1 MMNEISKGADFV
13 ICYGEESAGCNE
25 RGISYNPEDILN
37 EMYEEIGLEKEDL
50 VEALEIFEEDFPV
63 EENCYTLSEINT
75 IRNWIKEKSA

>member
-13 ICYGEESAGCNE
+13 MCYGEESAGCNE
-25 RGISYNPEDILN
+25 REISYNPEDILN

-50 VEALEIFEEDFPV
+50 VEALETFEEEFLI
-63 EENCYTLSEINT
+63 EENCYTLPEINT